1 LLIAGSIRTPALP
14 LSRSSVDRLFRVALA
29 RHSPARDET
38 VFAVVSGGGVLRT
51 TATARGLALNEAT
64 ARSCR
69 IGAADRARPGHH
81 DRKAAPDSGL
91 MLPVTCLARGLM
103 RPG

>member
-1 LLIAGSIRTPALP
+1 MAHPGCWCGRAVCGSGKSAP
-14 LSRSSVDRLFRVALA
+14 
-29 RHSPARDET
+29 
-38 VFAVVSGGGVLRT
+38 VL
-51 TATARGLALNEAT
+51 GLALNEAT

-91 MLPVTCLARGLM
+91 ILPVTCL
-103 RPG
+103 PGG